1 MVCIANL
8 QIGVDMNRVATVE
21 RKTGE
26 TQIKLTLNLDGSGI
40 CNVEN
45 PIGFFDHMLKSFCK
59 HGLFDLEGSLQG
71 DLNVDQHHLIE
82 DTGIVLGMCFLKALG
97 NCAGIY
103 RSGFS
108 IYPMDE
114 TLVQAAVDFGG
125 RAYLVCDSKLSGIPL
140 VSICEGKEGSF
151 QTDCFEDFWQ
161 GFVANAQ
168 CNLHIDVIRGRSDH
182 HKIEGCFK
190 AVSRAL
196 RSAVEI
202 DERRKGAMPSTK
214 GVII

>member
-1 MVCIANL
+1 MARI
-8 QIGVDMNRVATVE
+8 ATVK
-21 RKTGE
+21 RITGE
-26 TQIKLTLNLDGSGI
+26 TQIELTLNLDGTGK
-40 CNVEN
+40 CDVKN

-59 HGLFDLEGSLQG
+59 HGLFDLSGTLSG

-82 DTGIVLGMCFLKALG
+82 DTGIVLGECFKKALG
-97 NCAGIY
+97 DCAGIF
-103 RSGFS
+103 RSGFF

-125 RAYLVCDSKLSGIPL
+125 RPYLVSNANLTGIPL
-140 VSICEGKEGSF
+140 VSVQDGIQGTF

-161 GFVANAQ
+161 GFVSNAQ

-190 AVSRAL
+190 AVSRAI
-196 RSAVEI
+196 REAVEI
-202 DERRKGAMPSTK
+202 DARRNGAIPSTK
-214 GVII
+214 GVLV